1 MFLQNEETPRT
12 GIINSQYHLCTT
24 IQQIN
29 FSMVFTTYL
38 NLGERLSQIWINKY
52 TLVLL
57 LTIVKL
63 VFFSRSL
70 SSALTNSEEQIISH
84 CSVLDKLYN
93 NVMNNTPHYLGVMG
107 NYMVEKSMIGTVK
120 MSLKTLSLMIHAS
133 EGLFTFMVDLYLGT
147 YACLI
152 VSAIDGTVDVA
163 TNTTEKL
170 LGALNGTVHHVA
182 NELDDGL
189 EDLSK
194 MINKVIA
201 VASKVEKVFTDD
213 DDDDDDDDNQALA
226 KKLSRVN
233 LTISG
238 LRDVYI
244 PSSINDKLRKLSQD
258 TPSFEELKN
267 STKQKIALPFAY
279 AHKEVKKV
287 NVTQIF
293 QNRSST
299 LYIPPL
305 NNSTLLND
313 QGVCTRNIPKIH
325 HAYNNLQKGVHY
337 STRLFIALL
346 ALGAACA
353 LVPVAYSEWRQWR
366 RLRELD
372 KAVGAQTRPQLDHSA
387 KESEFAVEPDTST
400 ATSSMQQ
407 GSLDVFSLYQNVF
420 HRWQTRISGA
430 FVYALTLGNRRR
442 VSGARRTKV
451 EWLVA
456 YVTSPRALT
465 LLGIGLAA
473 VAVCVF
479 QLVIINSLQ
488 RKVSGLQSDTMT
500 SPGHNDLFKRD
511 LATWGA
517 ATNLYISDTEQYVNQ
532 EAFGWINHTTTAI
545 NDTVVHM
552 ISEIDTT
559 LGDIFNG
566 TLFYRPMKSV
576 VRCVIENK
584 LYAVERAMTWV
595 NAQAQLNLPRINTTE
610 LYAQTLGVA
619 NSTANTHS
627 ELATAVDEAASE
639 AVRGLGRVLRGF
651 HRAAMQE
658 LYVALALV
666 AAWVLQW
673 PIAVVLL
680 LCRAV

>member
-1 MFLQNEETPRT
+1 
-12 GIINSQYHLCTT
+12 
-24 IQQIN
+24 
-29 FSMVFTTYL
+29 MVFTTYL

-325 HAYNNLQKGVHY
+325 HAYNNLQKGVH
-337 STRLFIALL
+337 L
-346 ALGAACA
+346 
-353 LVPVAYSEWRQWR
+353 
-366 RLRELD
+366 
-372 KAVGAQTRPQLDHSA
+372 
-387 KESEFAVEPDTST
+387 
-400 ATSSMQQ
+400 
-407 GSLDVFSLYQNVF
+407 SLI
-420 HRWQTRISGA
+420 HI
-430 FVYALTLGNRRR
+430 
-442 VSGARRTKV
+442 
-451 EWLVA
+451 
-456 YVTSPRALT
+456 
-465 LLGIGLAA
+465 
-473 VAVCVF
+473 
-479 QLVIINSLQ
+479 
-488 RKVSGLQSDTMT
+488 
-500 SPGHNDLFKRD
+500 
-511 LATWGA
+511 
-517 ATNLYISDTEQYVNQ
+517 
-532 EAFGWINHTTTAI
+532 
-545 NDTVVHM
+545 
-552 ISEIDTT
+552 
-559 LGDIFNG
+559 
-566 TLFYRPMKSV
+566 
-576 VRCVIENK
+576 
-584 LYAVERAMTWV
+584 
-595 NAQAQLNLPRINTTE
+595 
-610 LYAQTLGVA
+610 
-619 NSTANTHS
+619 
-627 ELATAVDEAASE
+627 
-639 AVRGLGRVLRGF
+639 
-651 HRAAMQE
+651 
-658 LYVALALV
+658 
-666 AAWVLQW
+666 
-673 PIAVVLL
+673 
-680 LCRAV
+680 